1 MAKIALLIGVSE
13 YGSGLNPLPAAVKD
27 IEAMRQVLQHP
38 GIGGFEVEVLRNPE
52 PQVMQEAIET
62 LFSGRARDDLA
73 LLFFSGHGIK
83 DDIGRLFFATRITR
97 KNHKGELIKATAVSA
112 SSVQDVMQHSRCK
125 RQVVILDCCFSGAFA
140 EGMTA
145 KDDGSVDVQTQLGG
159 EGKVVLTSST
169 STQYSFEQQG
179 SDLSIYTQYLVE
191 GLETGDADQDC
202 DGLIAIGEL
211 HKYAKRKVR
220 EVAPA
225 MKPEIYVGREGNEII
240 LSRVLPTD
248 PVLRYRREIER
259 LAYFR
264 EITFSRQTLPDQI
277 QSWLNLQPR
286 TDVQMSPVRRKIL
299 ETSRHNLGLSP
310 EVADQIETEAL
321 QPYRQFSKNLES
333 YEQHLMN
340 ALRRNYPLKDSTWRE
355 LKEYQR
361 SLGIPDE
368 NAAPVEQRALQNAR
382 RISRLSAQNFQN
394 LINSNVFLL
403 LFGIIL
409 FVVPMMLTFYFLGT
423 HRFQQNQIEQSG
435 MPSDNPS
442 PSTNLPETTPS
453 PISNKSFESEISF
466 KDGRK
471 HYENGIQNTKKGK
484 MEAAEINYGYAIERF
499 NNAIRL
505 KEPTQLQDAY
515 LYLFRAAAYDALG
528 DEQNAYKDY
537 QIVEGSADARL
548 ALYKNETSKE
558 ALVKESIEDYE
569 AALRFYKKY
578 ERTIDARRVSERLIV
593 LYENQRMPADSQR
606 VRDSLKL
613 PQP

>member
-1 MAKIALLIGVSE
+1 MVKIALLIGVSE

-62 LFSGRARDDLA
+62 LFSGRAKDDLA

-179 SDLSIYTQYLVE
+179 LDLSLYTHYLVE
-191 GLETGDADQDC
+191 GLETGDADQDH

-211 HKYAKRKVR
+211 HKYAKRKVS
-220 EVAPA
+220 EFAPA

-248 PVLRYRREIER
+248 PALRYRREIER
-259 LAYFR
+259 LAYLR
-264 EITFSRQTLPDQI
+264 EITFSRQTLLDQI

-299 ETSRHNLGLSP
+299 ETSRQNLGLSP
-310 EVADQIETEAL
+310 EAADQMETEAL
-321 QPYRQFSKNLES
+321 QPYRQLSKNLES

-368 NAAPVEQRALQNAR
+368 HAAPVEQRALQRAR
-382 RISRLSAQNFQN
+382 RTSRVSAQTFQS

-403 LFGIIL
+403 LFSIIFL
-409 FVVPMMLTFYFLGT
+409 FVPMTLTVYFLGE
-423 HRFQQNQIEQSG
+423 HQSQQNQIEQSG
-435 MPSDNPS
+435 MPSENPAPSKNPS
-442 PSTNLPETTPS
+442 EPFPS
-453 PISNKSFESEISF
+453 PGENESLDNVERGKSY
-466 KDGRK
+466 
-471 HYENGIQNTKKGK
+471 YEKGVQEQKKGDI
-484 MEAAEINYGYAIERF
+484 EAAKINYKQAIEQF
-499 NNAIRL
+499 TKAIILRQPA
-505 KEPTQLQDAY
+505 EPKDVFLY
-515 LYLFRAAAYDALG
+515 LYRAYAYESL
-528 DEQNAYKDY
+528 DEKQNAYQDY
-537 QIVEGSADARL
+537 RTVEGSADTRL
-548 ALYKNETSKE
+548 ALYKNETTKE
-558 ALVKESIEDYE
+558 AIVKESIDDYE

-578 ERTIDARRVSERLIV
+578 ERTIDARRVGDSLIV
-593 LYENQRMPADSQR
+593 LYENQRMPADAQR

-613 PQP
+613 LQP